1 MHYVKYWVYRM
12 SGFEGIRMTR
22 SSIEEKRLKMAAM
35 TQIFSRT
42 FWKIDAG

>member
-1 MHYVKYWVYRM
+1 MHYVEYWVYRM
-12 SGFEGIRMTR
+12 SGFEVIRVTR
-22 SSIEEKRLKMAAM
+22 SQIEEKILKMAAM